1 MEKMNVTMPQQEF
14 VMILADSLKPL
25 DPTYIED
32 MMSCMRLSNVGAVTG
47 KIVKSGAKIE
57 SAGYDV
63 LDDKTLKPR
72 FEGLSRFFSGYMH
85 RADLDQTVGGFSPD
99 CVLVRTSAVKQ
110 WFPKIELKDGFDI
123 YYMPKAVFKRVP
135 K

>member
-1 MEKMNVTMPQQEF
+1 
-14 VMILADSLKPL
+14 
-25 DPTYIED
+25 
-32 MMSCMRLSNVGAVTG
+32 
-47 KIVKSGAKIE
+47 
-57 SAGYDV
+57 
-63 LDDKTLKPR
+63 
-72 FEGLSRFFSGYMH
+72 MH

-99 CVLVRTSAVKQ
+99 CVLVRTSTVKQ